1 MKKQPQLFGWIAG
14 AFTIVLLVLAV
25 FVGSGELVVLRK
37 IGAGVLIVAGVF
49 IFLPFVMLR
58 RHGKPLEGKSYMDTT
73 VVVDRGVYAI
83 VRHPQYLGYIMF
95 NLGFTFLLQSPLVLL
110 LGFLAIVFFIVH
122 TIQEDR
128 YCAAKFGENWRD
140 YSCRVSRLNFLA
152 GIVRLLRK
160 RSKRSV

>member
-1 MKKQPQLFGWIAG
+1 MKKQPQLFSWIAG
-14 AFTIVLLVLAV
+14 ALTIVVLVLAV
-25 FVGSGELVVLRK
+25 FLGSGDLVVLRK

-83 VRHPQYLGYIMF
+83 VRHPQYLGYIML
-95 NLGFTFLLQSPLVLL
+95 NLGFMFLLQSPLALS
-110 LGFLAIVFFIVH
+110 LGVLAIVFFFVH

-128 YCAAKFGENWRD
+128 YCAAKFGEKWRD
-140 YSCRVSRLNFLA
+140 YSRRVPRLNAALGICRVLRT
-152 GIVRLLRK
+152 RLLGK
-160 RSKRSV
+160 R